1 MSLTQRTQGQKD
13 PMDPENQNL
22 KDLKDPEGYP
32 ERIPRGPKKDQH
44 TNLLQID
51 GSAGSRP
58 GNHQL
63 YHSSIQRREDKKEMK
78 INTEK
83 RD

>member
-51 GSAGSRP
+51 GSAP
-58 GNHQL
+58 GLGLETINFIILQFRGEKTK
-63 YHSSIQRREDKKEMK
+63 RR
-78 INTEK
+78 
-83 RD
+83 

>member
-1 MSLTQRTQGQKD
+1 MS
-13 PMDPENQNL
+13 
-22 KDLKDPEGYP
+22 LKDPRAKRPYGP
-32 ERIPRGPKKDQH
+32 RKPKLKGPKGPRRIPKERIPRGPKKDQH

>member
-32 ERIPRGPKKDQH
+32 ERIPRGPKKGPTYKPIAD
-44 TNLLQID
+44 
-51 GSAGSRP
+51 
-58 GNHQL
+58 
-63 YHSSIQRREDKKEMK
+63 
-78 INTEK
+78 
-83 RD
+83 